1 MPKATVLGV
10 AEETSASI
18 VTAINDEEISNSSHS
33 VKKRRG
39 VNTVVNDAL
48 FKQQDKLGHLTQAER
63 SVMGPVLVKY
73 RHTKKGVMTS
83 RIPIWSSIRL

>member
-1 MPKATVLGV
+1 
-10 AEETSASI
+10 
-18 VTAINDEEISNSSHS
+18 
-33 VKKRRG
+33 
-39 VNTVVNDAL
+39 VVNDAL